1 MIRLYTIHFTNCEM
15 NCTQSNLHKCMILRS
30 KGFMTELSDFLQIV
44 KILIVYCDYYN
55 GGIMQNRTLLDKYSG
70 ELFLVLISQMT
81 SIRI

>member
-1 MIRLYTIHFTNCEM
+1 
-15 NCTQSNLHKCMILRS
+15 MILWS

-70 ELFLVLISQMT
+70 ELFF
-81 SIRI
+81 